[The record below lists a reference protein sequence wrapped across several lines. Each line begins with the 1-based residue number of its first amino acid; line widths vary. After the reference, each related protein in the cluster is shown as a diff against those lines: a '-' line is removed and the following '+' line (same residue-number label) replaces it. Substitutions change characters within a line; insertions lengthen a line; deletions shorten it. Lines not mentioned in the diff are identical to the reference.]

1 MKSRAD
7 IEFIGVF
14 TDLHD
19 HLLTREINPEYTRL
33 GNEASPA
40 FQREINS
47 NTIDFQLAP
56 PEIHLRNAAERA
68 IRTFKDH
75 FVAGICSTDPDFTM

>member
-75 FVAGICSTDPDFTM
+75 FVAGLCSTDPDFTM